1 MTPRAHYPHVY
12 TPKPAA
18 GWSIYAQPRR
28 RSAAVPTTA
37 AALLWPWLTASPPRA
52 GGQVIGALASGAAF
66 AYDPHDWYEA
76 GFTNAMNAMLFGATG
91 AGKSTTA
98 CAMTL
103 RSLARGDRKITVI
116 DGKKDWARY
125 ADAYGGSVVRFDRN
139 TAINLLEV
147 PDGTDAAAAAQV
159 RFRAARSLVS
169 LAAER
174 DLTDREVWALER
186 AVHDLEGRA
195 PLLEDLLRIVTAGA
209 STNDVE
215 RAMLRE
221 AGATMI
227 PALSRLT
234 SPRGGFGPL
243 LNRQS
248 TVSFDAAAE
257 LFVVSLGDLVLAD
270 ELRTAALIAVASWV
284 DAAVTGNTQ
293 RRLLVLD
300 EAWQL
305 LKQPQAAIAHAERL
319 KLARANN
326 LANLLILHRPGDLTS
341 FGLPGSAHR
350 EAVRSVFGLSDTI
363 AIGRLDHADA
373 ADLARMLNLNGEEA
387 RLISAHPTGRFLWS
401 VHTAAQGRRSWVV
414 QTQRTPWEAEL
425 WNTKAVA
432 Q

>member
-1 MTPRAHYPHVY
+1 MR
-12 TPKPAA
+12 
-18 GWSIYAQPRR
+18 WRR
-28 RSAAVPTTA
+28 
-37 AALLWPWLTASPPRA
+37 
-52 GGQVIGALASGAAF
+52 GAAF
-66 AYDPHDWYEA
+66 AYDPHDWYEV
-76 GFTNAMNAMLFGATG
+76 GFTNAMNAMLFGA
-91 AGKSTTA
+91 
-98 CAMTL
+98 
-103 RSLARGDRKITVI
+103 
-116 DGKKDWARY
+116 DGCRQEHD
-125 ADAYGGSVVRFDRN
+125 SVRD
-139 TAINLLEV
+139 
-147 PDGTDAAAAAQV
+147 DAAQSRARRSQDHRHRRQEGLGRATRTPTAAASFASIAIPRSTSWKCQRERTRRRPRKV

-186 AVHDLEGRA
+186 AVHDLAGPA

-209 STNDVE
+209 GADDVE
-215 RAMLRE
+215 SAMLRD
-221 AGATMI
+221 AGVTMI

-248 TVSFDAAAE
+248 TVSFDAEAE

-326 LANLLILHRPGDLTS
+326 LANLLILHRPGDLAS